1 MYVSCDYASPIGV
14 LCLVAQQNALVALL
28 LKNDA
33 RLAHFDA
40 SKVAKHVILQQ
51 AQQQLDEYFQ
61 GLRQNFTVPLAP
73 QGTPFQQ
80 KCWQALTHIPYGQTR
95 SYQQQ
100 AQMIQQPKACRAVGG
115 ANAKNPILIMIP
127 CHRVIG
133 ASGQLVGFSSGIENK
148 KFLLRHEQQVVC

>member
-1 MYVSCDYASPIGV
+1 MMYVSCDYASPIGV
-14 LCLVAQQNALVALL
+14 LCLVAQENALVALL

-40 SKVAKHVILQQ
+40 SKVAKHAILQQ

-80 KCWQALTHIPYGQTR
+80 KCWQALTHIPYGHTR

-133 ASGQLVGFSSGIENK
+133 ASGQLVGFSSGINNK
-148 KFLLRHEQQVVC
+148 KFLLALEHVSI